1 MIQKLLGKLWRHTP
15 ARLRRFTM
23 RMTHAR
29 FTVTAGAV
37 IQNEKGQVLLLKHT
51 FRSGSGWGL
60 PGGFLEGGEQ
70 PVEGLRREL
79 REEIGLELDQIEFLT
94 ARSFKRPQQVE
105 ILFRGFASGSAQ
117 LKSIEIDR
125 AVWFSPNSLPDGLP
139 KDQRLI
145 VERALSDGAKAQT

>member
-15 ARLRRFTM
+15 ARLRLLTM

-29 FTVTAGAV
+29 FTVTAGAI
-37 IQNEKGQVLLLKHT
+37 IQNEQGQVLLLKHT

-79 REEIGLELDQIEFLT
+79 REEIGLELEQVELFA

-105 ILFRGFASGSAQ
+105 ILFRGFASGRAQ

-125 AVWFSPNSLPDGLP
+125 ASWFAPNSLPDGLP
-139 KDQRLI
+139 RDQRLI
-145 VERALSDGAKAQT
+145 VERAVRDGGKAQT